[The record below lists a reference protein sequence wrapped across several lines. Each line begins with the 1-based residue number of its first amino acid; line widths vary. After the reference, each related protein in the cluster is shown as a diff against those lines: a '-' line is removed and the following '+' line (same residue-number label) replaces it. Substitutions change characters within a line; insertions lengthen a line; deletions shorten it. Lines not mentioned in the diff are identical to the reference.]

1 MPTMSMSA
9 LGDKRTSLVRS
20 LMSAN
25 NPNQTSRAGV
35 RYGCLRAVSPHGD
48 VGSPRKSM
56 RLLVGLH
63 GESHINLMSNAL
75 QRVIRLTS
83 KPLRRLRAQPFFE
96 KLASESRVLK
106 RSRERFHARGSRA
119 SMYARKPIQ
128 TYGPLSLQQEMES
141 LMN

>member
-1 MPTMSMSA
+1 
-9 LGDKRTSLVRS
+9 
-20 LMSAN
+20 
-25 NPNQTSRAGV
+25 
-35 RYGCLRAVSPHGD
+35 
-48 VGSPRKSM
+48 M

-75 QRVIRLTS
+75 QRVIRLMS
-83 KPLRRLRAQPFFE
+83 NPLRRLRAQPFFE

-141 LMN
+141 LMNEWLKPQILESEAGMEVTSYLPAELDRA

>member
-1 MPTMSMSA
+1 M
-9 LGDKRTSLVRS
+9 
-20 LMSAN
+20 
-25 NPNQTSRAGV
+25 
-35 RYGCLRAVSPHGD
+35 
-48 VGSPRKSM
+48 GSPRKSM

-83 KPLRRLRAQPFFE
+83 KALRRLSAQPFFE

-141 LMN
+141 LMNEWLKPQILESEAGMEVTSYLPAELDRA

>member
-1 MPTMSMSA
+1 MSA
-9 LGDKRTSLVRS
+9 FD
-20 LMSAN
+20 
-25 NPNQTSRAGV
+25 PNQTSIR
-35 RYGCLRAVSPHGD
+35 CLRAVSPHGD

-75 QRVIRLTS
+75 QRVIRLRS

-96 KLASESRVLK
+96 KLGVPK
-106 RSRERFHARGSRA
+106 RSRGRFHGRGSRA

-128 TYGPLSLQQEMES
+128 TYGPLSLQQEVES
-141 LMN
+141 LMNEWLKLQILESEAGMEVTSYLPAELDRA